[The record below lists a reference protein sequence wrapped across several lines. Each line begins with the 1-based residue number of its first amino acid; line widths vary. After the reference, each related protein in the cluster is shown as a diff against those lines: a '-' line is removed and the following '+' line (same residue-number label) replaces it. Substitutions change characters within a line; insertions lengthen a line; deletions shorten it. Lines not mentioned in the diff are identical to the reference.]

1 MMCDKPL
8 LEEFWNPE
16 GQFYSLT
23 SPEKETKEMGVEGK
37 KD

>member
-1 MMCDKPL
+1 MMRAKQL

-16 GQFYSLT
+16 GQFYSLL
-23 SPEKETKEMGVEGK
+23 SPEKETKGIEVEGK